1 MYLKDAIN
9 DLKESDTWKIQLAIA
24 ITSNYFS
31 SKDNDEYPAMHS
43 KSYNIEF
50 MIYDNADEVVEE
62 LFQSLFSRD
71 QTRLETSKRDSG
83 LSFYCVNLLYY
94 KNYKID

>member
-1 MYLKDAIN
+1 
-9 DLKESDTWKIQLAIA
+9 
-24 ITSNYFS
+24 
-31 SKDNDEYPAMHS
+31 
-43 KSYNIEF
+43 

-83 LSFYCVNLLYY
+83 LSFYCVNSLYY
-94 KNYKID
+94 KNYKIDWGGYIYIDYLDWIN

>member
-1 MYLKDAIN
+1 
-9 DLKESDTWKIQLAIA
+9 
-24 ITSNYFS
+24 
-31 SKDNDEYPAMHS
+31 
-43 KSYNIEF
+43 

-71 QTRLETSKRDSG
+71 QTGLERSKRDSG

-94 KNYKID
+94 KNYKIDWGGYIYIDYLDWIN